1 VQNTIEGIAL
11 FFIVNLKK
19 LHIYYSNIML
29 SKFKYIVIFFLISN
43 QKLSMLIDNA
53 DAVLS
58 RKKQEKQTKVVQRRP
73 TRKSNRLKDLALL
86 LATYRV

>member
-1 VQNTIEGIAL
+1 
-11 FFIVNLKK
+11 
-19 LHIYYSNIML
+19 
-29 SKFKYIVIFFLISN
+29 
-43 QKLSMLIDNA
+43 MLIDNA

>member
-1 VQNTIEGIAL
+1 
-11 FFIVNLKK
+11 
-19 LHIYYSNIML
+19 
-29 SKFKYIVIFFLISN
+29 
-43 QKLSMLIDNA
+43 MLIDNT

-73 TRKSNRLKDLALL
+73 RGKSNRLKDLAIL